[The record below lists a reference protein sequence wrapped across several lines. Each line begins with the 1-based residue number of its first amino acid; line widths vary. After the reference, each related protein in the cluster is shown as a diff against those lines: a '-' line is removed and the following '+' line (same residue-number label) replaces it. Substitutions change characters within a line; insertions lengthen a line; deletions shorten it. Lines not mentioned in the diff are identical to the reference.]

1 MRMRGILLSPCEE
14 PSMAIATE
22 SETTAVT
29 TLAQQLEQMGQR
41 ARAASDALRG
51 LSRRVKDA
59 ALIEIARQL
68 EAGQDV
74 LIAENAKDV
83 EAGRAK
89 GMASA
94 MLERLEL
101 SPKKVAAMAEG
112 LRQVAALPDPV
123 GDILEQYVH
132 PNGLRI
138 ARIRQPI
145 GVVGIIYESR
155 PNVTADAAGLCL
167 KSGNACILR
176 GGSEAIH
183 SNLAI
188 AKVFI
193 EGCKTAGV
201 PDHAVQMIDTSDR
214 AAVGEM
220 LKLDRYIDVI
230 IPRGGKGLI
239 SRIYDESRIPVIAHL
254 DGVCHTYVHEDAC
267 PEMAV
272 SVCVNAKLQRPGVCN
287 AMETMLVHS
296 AVAQS
301 HLPSIAKALTDG
313 GCELRGDERTQQIIA
328 CKPATDDDWY
338 EEYLDKILSIKIVDS
353 LEEAIAHINQYG
365 SHHSDAIVTEGYAA
379 AERFLDA
386 VDSAT
391 VYVNASTRFTDG
403 FQFGLGAEI
412 GISTNKL
419 HCRGP
424 MALEGLTTTKYVCR
438 GSGQVL

>member
-1 MRMRGILLSPCEE
+1 
-14 PSMAIATE
+14 MAIATE
-22 SETTAVT
+22 TGTGLS
-29 TLAQQLEQMGQR
+29 LAEQLEQMGQR

-51 LSRRVKDA
+51 LSR
-59 ALIEIARQL
+59 
-68 EAGQDV
+68 
-74 LIAENAKDV
+74 LIAENAKDL

-101 SPKKVAAMAEG
+101 SPRKINAMAEG

-188 AKVFI
+188 AEIFI
-193 EGCKTAGV
+193 EGCKAAGV
-201 PDHAVQMIDTSDR
+201 PDYAVQMIDTSDR

-230 IPRGGKGLI
+230 VPRGGKGLI
-239 SRIYDESRIPVIAHL
+239 ARIYDESRIPVIAHL
-254 DGVCHTYVHEDAC
+254 DGVCHTYVHEDARLD
-267 PEMAV
+267 MAV

-287 AMETMLVHS
+287 AMETLLVHS

-301 HLPSIAKALTDG
+301 HLPEIARALVEQ
-313 GCELRGDERTQQIIA
+313 GCELRGDERTRQTID
-328 CKPATDDDWY
+328 CKPATEEDWT

-353 LEEAIAHINQYG
+353 LEEAIAHINHFG
-365 SHHSDAIVTEGYAA
+365 SHHSDAIITEGYAA

-438 GSGQVL
+438 GTGQTL

>member
-1 MRMRGILLSPCEE
+1 
-14 PSMAIATE
+14 MAVATQSLTE
-22 SETTAVT
+22 
-29 TLAQQLEQMGQR
+29 QLEQMGRQ
-41 ARAASDALRG
+41 ARAASDQLRSM
-51 LSRRVKDA
+51 SRRVKDA
-59 ALIEIARQL
+59 ALLDIAARL
-68 EAGQDV
+68 EANAER
-74 LIAENAKDV
+74 LRIENAKDL
-83 EAGRAK
+83 EAGRTN
-89 GMASA
+89 GMSGA
-94 MLERLEL
+94 MLDRLEL
-101 SPKKVAAMAEG
+101 SPKVIAGMAEG

-123 GDILEQYVH
+123 GDIIDQYVH

-176 GGSEAIH
+176 GGSEAFH

-188 AKVFI
+188 AQIFI
-193 EGCKTAGV
+193 EGCAAAGV
-201 PDHAVQMIDTSDR
+201 PEFAVQMIDTQDR

-220 LKLDRYIDVI
+220 LKLDRHIDVI

-239 SRIYDESRIPVIAHL
+239 ARIYDESRIPVIAHL
-254 DGVCHTYVHEDAC
+254 DGVCHTYIHDDAD
-267 PEMAV
+267 PDMALSV
-272 SVCVNAKLQRPGVCN
+272 SVNAKMQRTGVCN
-287 AMETMLVHS
+287 AMETLLVH
-296 AVAQS
+296 AACAPMVLPRIAETLAAQ
-301 HLPSIAKALTDG
+301 
-313 GCELRGDERTQQIIA
+313 GCELRGCDRTRMLVDA
-328 CKPATDDDWY
+328 LPATEEDWTT
-338 EEYLDKILSIKIVDS
+338 EYLDKILSIKIVDS
-353 LEEAIAHINQYG
+353 LEEAIAHINHYG
-365 SHHSDAIVTEGYAA
+365 SHHSDAIVTTGYEAS
-379 AERFLDA
+379 ERFLDA

-438 GSGQVL
+438 GSGQIL